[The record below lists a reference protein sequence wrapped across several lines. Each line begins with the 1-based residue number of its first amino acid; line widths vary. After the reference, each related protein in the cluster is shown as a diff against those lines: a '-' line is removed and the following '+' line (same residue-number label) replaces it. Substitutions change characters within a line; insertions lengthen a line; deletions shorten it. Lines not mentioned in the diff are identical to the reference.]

1 MSAFPLPPQG
11 TSIASRVA
19 AFLPVMEKANKD
31 LEEKIAR
38 DGAESVRIDTNLAPG
53 AAEGGECEPQE
64 AASTEQ
70 SSKAKGIKPTKI
82 APLIVEVGT
91 VEDRK
96 HDDEEEEI
104 EEEGED
110 VEDDGGEGDGAQERL
125 VQLEFALGDFDE
137 TPIAQAED
145 AVALAAEN
153 DTGKEEEGE
162 REIVFKEAEKDD
174 D

>member
-1 MSAFPLPPQG
+1 MSAFPLPPPA

-19 AFLPVMEKANKD
+19 AFLPVIEKANKD

-38 DGAESVRIDTNLAPG
+38 DGAESVRIDTNLASG
-53 AAEGGECEPQE
+53 AAEGGEGEAE
-64 AASTEQ
+64 DAASKEQ
-70 SSKAKGIKPTKI
+70 TSKAKGMKPKKN

-91 VEDRK
+91 EKDRK
-96 HDDEEEEI
+96 HGEEEEEKG
-104 EEEGED
+104 EEED
-110 VEDDGGEGDGAQERL
+110 VEEDGGEGDGAQERQ

-153 DTGKEEEGE
+153 DTGEKEDGE
-162 REIVFKEAEKDD
+162 REIVFKEAEEGDD
-174 D
+174 